1 MSSIFKNT
9 LGITLALFLISAT
22 AYHKFYVSVTQ
33 INYSNK
39 EESLQITSRIFIDDF
54 ENVLKERYGV
64 TLDLGTHQEAKTA
77 IIMIERYLN
86 TRFTIHIN
94 GKKQELHFLGKEY
107 ENDVVKT
114 YIEIKNTPLSSLKSI
129 KVESNILYDLFQ
141 EQQNIIHFNINN
153 RKKSFLLMKDKNT
166 DMLKL

>member
-64 TLDLGTHQEAKTA
+64 TLDLGTPQEAKNSNYYV
-77 IIMIERYLN
+77 ERYLN

-114 YIEIKNTPLSSLKSI
+114 YIEIKNTPLSSLKASRLNQIYFMIFFRNNKTLSI
-129 KVESNILYDLFQ
+129 LTL
-141 EQQNIIHFNINN
+141 IIA
-153 RKKSFLLMKDKNT
+153 KKASY
-166 DMLKL
+166 

>member
-1 MSSIFKNT
+1 MERNKNYTFSEKNT
-9 LGITLALFLISAT
+9 
-22 AYHKFYVSVTQ
+22 
-33 INYSNK
+33 
-39 EESLQITSRIFIDDF
+39 
-54 ENVLKERYGV
+54 
-64 TLDLGTHQEAKTA
+64 
-77 IIMIERYLN
+77 
-86 TRFTIHIN
+86 
-94 GKKQELHFLGKEY
+94 